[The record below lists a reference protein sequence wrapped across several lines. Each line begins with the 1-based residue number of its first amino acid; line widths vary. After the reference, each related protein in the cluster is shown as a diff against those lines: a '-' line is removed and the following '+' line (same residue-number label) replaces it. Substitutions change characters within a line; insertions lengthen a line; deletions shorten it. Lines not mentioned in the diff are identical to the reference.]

1 MISCLLH
8 WKRNSDKPDVV
19 PEKLQ
24 SSIDPKILLLILG
37 IVVTFQIYL
46 YGAYPNPDDASKLVD
61 VISIINPLIA
71 SVVAFIVAKKYWGS
85 KIFGKAYLVL
95 AIGLTM
101 NFLGETVYGIY
112 DTLGYDTNFG
122 PMDILFYAFYPLV
135 LTHLVLNIRFF
146 KPKISLF
153 TKIWVVAIP
162 AAIISVYSILSFE
175 KQGEANFTFYTGL
188 IYVVMSSIILS
199 GTLLGARVFKQGVL
213 GKAWLVLLIGII
225 LQTSGDVWYGYL
237 DTFDQYTL
245 THPMNLLYYAS
256 YMVITYALY
265 KHQKII

>member
-1 MISCLLH
+1 LH
-8 WKRNSDKPDVV
+8 WKRSSDKPDIV

-24 SSIDPKILLLILG
+24 SSVNPRILLLILW
-37 IVVTFQIYL
+37 IVVLFQIYL
-46 YGAYPNPDDASKLVD
+46 YNTFPNPNDASRLVD
-61 VISIINPLIA
+61 IISIINPLI
-71 SVVAFIVAKKYWGS
+71 SSIIAFIVAKKYWGS
-85 KIFGKAYLVL
+85 KIFGKAYLAL
-95 AIGLTM
+95 ALSLTM

-135 LTHLVLNIRFF
+135 LTHLILNIRFF
-146 KPKISLF
+146 KPKISIF
-153 TKIWVVAIP
+153 TKTWLVGIP
-162 AAIISVYSILSFE
+162 LITISVYSILSFE
-175 KQGEANFTFYTGL
+175 KHSTANFAFDTGL
-188 IYVVMSSIILS
+188 IYVIMSSTILS

-213 GKAWLVLLIGII
+213 GKAWLVLLIGIL
-225 LQTSGDVWYGYL
+225 LQTTGDVWYGYL

-256 YMVITYALY
+256 YMVIAYALY

>member
-1 MISCLLH
+1 MFS
-8 WKRNSDKPDVV
+8 WKRSSDKPDIV
-19 PEKLQ
+19 PEKIR
-24 SSIDPKILLLILG
+24 SSIDPRMLLLILG
-37 IVVTFQIYL
+37 IVATFQIYL
-46 YGAYPNPDDASKLVD
+46 YAAFPDPNNASQLVD
-61 VISIINPLIA
+61 VVSVINPLVA
-71 SVVAFIVAKKYWGS
+71 SIMGFIVAKKYWGS
-85 KIFGKAYLVL
+85 KVFGKAYLVL
-95 AIGLTM
+95 ALGLTM

-146 KPKISLF
+146 KPKITHL
-153 TKIWVVAIP
+153 TKAWVVAIP
-162 AAIISVYSILSFE
+162 IVIIAIYSLLSFQ
-175 KQGEANFTFYTGL
+175 KHGQANFEFYTGL
-188 IYVVMSSIILS
+188 IYVILSSIILS
-199 GTLLGARVFKQGVL
+199 GTLLGARVFKQGTL

-225 LQTSGDVWYGYL
+225 LQTTGDVWYGYL

>member
-1 MISCLLH
+1 MLH
-8 WKRNSDKPDVV
+8 WKRSSDKPEIV
-19 PEKLQ
+19 PEKIQ
-24 SSIDPKILLLILG
+24 SSINPKILLLILG
-37 IVVTFQIYL
+37 AVASFQIYL
-46 YGAYPNPDDASKLVD
+46 YVAFPNPDDASQLVD

-71 SVVAFIVAKKYWGS
+71 SIVGFIVAKKYWGS
-85 KIFGKAYLVL
+85 KVFGKAYLAL

-112 DTLGYDTNFG
+112 ETLGYDTNFG

-146 KPKISLF
+146 KPKISHF
-153 TKIWVVAIP
+153 TKAWVVAIP
-162 AAIISVYSILSFE
+162 TAIITIYSLLSFE
-175 KQGEANFTFYTGL
+175 KLGGANFNFYTGL
-188 IYVVMSSIILS
+188 IYVILSSTILS
-199 GTLLGARVFKQGVL
+199 GTLLGARIFKQGVL

-225 LQTSGDVWYGYL
+225 LQTTGDVWYGYL
-237 DTFDQYTL
+237 DTFDEYTL

-265 KHQKII
+265 KHQKIV